1 MVSALAEIIG
11 DDSSPSFPLF
21 MLFVFPCQMASLEYA

>member
-1 MVSALAEIIG
+1 MILKMVSALAEIIG

-21 MLFVFPCQMASLEYA
+21 MLFFPPVKWQV